1 MEAEANSRDAAAVFP
16 ILDELAAAR
25 LNKLV
30 LLQGN
35 DECADCRAPEPT
47 WASVAQGVFVCTQC
61 AGVHR
66 SLGDAAVAA
75 LGACFA
81 CAGGCAPAARRGS
94 LQRAPKVQASGKLR
108 IELLYEPINH

>member
-1 MEAEANSRDAAAVFP
+1 MEAEAANSRDAEAVVPERDGDFGE
-16 ILDELAAAR
+16 I
-25 LNKLV
+25 V
-30 LLQGN
+30 LLT
-35 DECADCRAPEPT
+35 AD
-47 WASVAQGVFVCTQC
+47 ASDAD
-61 AGVHR
+61 
-66 SLGDAAVAA
+66 LGRRPRMAA

>member
-1 MEAEANSRDAAAVFP
+1 M
-16 ILDELAAAR
+16 
-25 LNKLV
+25 
-30 LLQGN
+30 
-35 DECADCRAPEPT
+35 
-47 WASVAQGVFVCTQC
+47 
-61 AGVHR
+61 
-66 SLGDAAVAA
+66 AA